1 MDNAVEILYGLI
13 ALGGM
18 YLLLGVLIYF
28 LPTVIAVARSHSSGG
43 VIFIL
48 NLLLG
53 WTFIV
58 WIIVAIWSIFGSSHK
73 REEQNINIHNHHHSN
88 NHHELQASKQ
98 SKSAFLD
105 NLSPELRQQ
114 LESELSVT
122 NAEPE
127 DELDEETKAMLDTL
141 SPELREKAL
150 NEYRENKMLQKADA
164 VRNSE
169 INEKILKQVEQQ
181 NETITDVVGAVV
193 LTILLIIVIYYFA
206 S

>member
-88 NHHELQASKQ
+88 NHHELQATKQ

-150 NEYRENKMLQKADA
+150 QEYINNKQLKLEEERKKNEELDA
-164 VRNSE
+164 LSQ
-169 INEKILKQVEQQ
+169 EKEEELKNFTYGILFF
-181 NETITDVVGAVV
+181 IF
-193 LTILLIIVIYYFA
+193 LLSLLGIFLA
-206 S
+206 

>member
-58 WIIVAIWSIFGSSHK
+58 WIIVAIWSIFGSSYK

-88 NHHELQASKQ
+88 NNHESQASKQ

-150 NEYRENKMLQKADA
+150 NEYRENIMLKKADA

-169 INEKILKQVEQQ
+169 IDAVRNSEIEEELKNFVYVILFF
-181 NETITDVVGAVV
+181 
-193 LTILLIIVIYYFA
+193 LFLLILLGIL
-206 S
+206 SS